1 MSSPA
6 PALSS
11 PAASSA
17 PAVRFDGLWL
27 FSPRVDVSL
36 VLVPALLTLVAVW
49 LADTTGE
56 GYQGYSWALGRWASQ
71 YVLFNG
77 THVILTFLLVGT
89 RRELLRT
96 TPSQGWLLVGASS
109 GVFAGCLGVLWYA
122 GQHAPQLNLMLAACI
137 HLLAAH
143 HTLSQVKGLWAL
155 HGLRA
160 RASGAPAL
168 GEAERRL
175 QRVFVPLALVLMM
188 ARTLAVP
195 VTDAAGDVPLVNVGQ
210 AENGALP
217 YATTWVLLGVWAVF
231 AGRMVQALR
240 GPAGMSGPR
249 RLYVLSHVAVVAVY
263 LVWPAWGVVLSAGI
277 HGLEYLFLTG
287 RMLEPT
293 PGETG
298 ARLRGGGVWAA
309 MLGVMLPLILVGV
322 AQSPFV
328 PLVDSATGGAATRW
342 LLGQEPLWTL
352 GVTVTNALVL
362 AHYFA
367 DAFLYRFRIPRVREV
382 TLGRLGLA

>member
-1 MSSPA
+1 
-6 PALSS
+6 
-11 PAASSA
+11 
-17 PAVRFDGLWL
+17 
-27 FSPRVDVSL
+27 VSL
-36 VLVPALLTLVAVW
+36 VLVPVLLTLVAVW

-56 GYQGYSWALGRWASQ
+56 GIHGYSWALGRWASQ

-96 TPSQGWLLVGASS
+96 TPSQGWLLLGASA
-109 GVFAGCLGVLWYA
+109 GVFAVCLGGLWYA

-188 ARTLAVP
+188 VRTLAVP
-195 VTDAAGDVPLVNVGQ
+195 ATDAAGEVPLVNVGQ

-217 YATTWVLLGVWAVF
+217 YATTWVLLSVWAVF
-231 AGRMVQALR
+231 AGRIVHALR
-240 GPAGMSGPR
+240 GPAGQSGPR

-293 PGETG
+293 LGETG
-298 ARLRGGGVWAA
+298 ARLRGAGVWAA

-328 PLVDSATGGAATRW
+328 PLVDSATGGSATRW

-367 DAFLYRFRIPRVREV
+367 DAFLYRFRIQRVREV

>member
-6 PALSS
+6 PALPS

-36 VLVPALLTLVAVW
+36 LLVPALLTLVSVW

-56 GYQGYSWALGRWASQ
+56 GRHGYSWALGRWASQ

-96 TPSQGWLLVGASS
+96 TPSQGWLLLGASS

-122 GQHAPQLNLMLAACI
+122 GQHAPQLNLMIAACI

-175 QRVFVPLALVLMM
+175 QRMFVPLALVLMM
-188 ARTLAVP
+188 VRTLAVP

-217 YATTWVLLGVWAVF
+217 YAVTWVLLGVWAVF

-240 GPAGMSGPR
+240 GPSGMSGPR

-293 PGETG
+293 PGEG
-298 ARLRGGGVWAA
+298 DARLRGGRVWAA
-309 MLGVMLPLILVGV
+309 MLGVMLPLIVVGV